1 MRAVALGRTSVLQSV
16 RAAWRGAAAAVFLLV
31 AGLAPGFAAND
42 ETLQVM
48 VGATTT
54 IELDGNPSTG
64 YSWVLDAA
72 GSENAELVSLA
83 DQGYA
88 AAAAAEPGKRPVLGA
103 PKKQRFEVTGVAAGE
118 AKLKFDYVRS
128 TREAAKSVDVVVEVI
143 GASE

>member
-1 MRAVALGRTSVLQSV
+1 MRAVAFGRTTLLPAV
-16 RAAWRGAAAAVFLLV
+16 RAAWRGAAAVVFLLV

-72 GSENAELVSLA
+72 GSANAELVSLA

-88 AAAAAEPGKRPVLGA
+88 AAVPEPGKRPVLGA

-128 TREAAKSVDVVVEVI
+128 TGEAAKSVDVVVEVI